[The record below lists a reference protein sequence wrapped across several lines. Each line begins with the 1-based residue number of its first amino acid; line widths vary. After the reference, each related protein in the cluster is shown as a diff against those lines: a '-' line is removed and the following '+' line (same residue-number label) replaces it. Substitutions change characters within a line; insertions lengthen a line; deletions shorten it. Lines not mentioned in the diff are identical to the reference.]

1 MTQKLLICADLER
14 TLIPD
19 GHEPESPNARS
30 FFKQLCQYKDV
41 ALVYLRMVDLLPE
54 SAGEY
59 QAVESF

>member
-14 TLIPD
+14 TLIPN

-41 ALVYLRMVDLLPE
+41 ALVYV
-54 SAGEY
+54 
-59 QAVESF
+59 